1 MKTPARVL
9 AVAACAAALLVISW
23 GVPHYL
29 MNTGVRVVLPPQ
41 SAASQ
46 ASASAVPTASPT
58 PQQQAEAALEV
69 LLAAGAPQELT
80 ADFLRFCEEQSP
92 GICTAL
98 AAAVKTEGYSKEL
111 FWQVSGKS
119 YLYYQALYTQLMAEN
134 VHDTGVT
141 DGPAVLAFTGDVNF
155 ADDWYNMLHYA
166 KTAGIEDCFGESL
179 LAEMRAADVLLCN
192 NEFVFSDRGSPMPG
206 KQFTFRA
213 KTANVSMWQQ
223 LGADIVGLANNHCF
237 DYGEDAFLD
246 TLSTLQGANIPYV
259 GAGKNLEEAMQPQFF
274 LVGGM
279 KIGYVA
285 CTRAEKYILTP
296 EAGETSP
303 GYVGAGKN
311 LEEAMQPQFF
321 LVGGMK
327 IGYVACTRAEKYILT
342 PEAGETSPGVL
353 RCYDPELAVQAIQT
367 ASEQCDYLVVYVH
380 WGTEGST
387 VLEQAQTDL
396 ATRFTEAGADLIVGA
411 HPHILQGAGW
421 RKDTPVLYSLGNFWF
436 NMETLDSALLKVTVS
451 EPGAAGATVQLLP
464 CIQTG
469 GRVSLLE
476 EDADRQ
482 RVLNSLNDVMENG
495 CFDMN
500 GNLCK

>member
-9 AVAACAAALLVISW
+9 AVAACAAALLVVSW

-41 SAASQ
+41 SAGSQ
-46 ASASAVPTASPT
+46 VSASAVSTASPT

-80 ADFLRFCEEQSP
+80 ADFLRFCEERSP

-192 NEFVFSDRGSPMPG
+192 NEFAFSDRGSPMPG

-246 TLSTLQGANIPYV
+246 TLSTMQGANIP
-259 GAGKNLEEAMQPQFF
+259 
-274 LVGGM
+274 
-279 KIGYVA
+279 
-285 CTRAEKYILTP
+285 
-296 EAGETSP
+296 
-303 GYVGAGKN
+303 YVGAGKN

-421 RKDTPVLYSLGNFWF
+421 RQDTPVLYSLGNFWF

-495 CFDMN
+495 YFDAN

>member
-9 AVAACAAALLVISW
+9 AVAACAAALLVVSW

-46 ASASAVPTASPT
+46 ASASAVPTATPT
-58 PQQQAEAALEV
+58 PQQQAEAALEA
-69 LLAAGAPQELT
+69 LRAAGAPQDLT

-98 AAAVKTEGYSKEL
+98 VAAVKNEGYSEEL

-119 YLYYQALYTQLMAEN
+119 YLYYQALYTQPMAEN

-192 NEFVFSDRGSPMPG
+192 NEFAFSDRGSPMPG

-246 TLSTLQGANIPYV
+246 TLSTLQGANIP
-259 GAGKNLEEAMQPQFF
+259 
-274 LVGGM
+274 
-279 KIGYVA
+279 
-285 CTRAEKYILTP
+285 
-296 EAGETSP
+296 
-303 GYVGAGKN
+303 YVGAGKN

-421 RKDTPVLYSLGNFWF
+421 RQDTPVLYSLGNFWF

-482 RVLNSLNDVMENG
+482 RVLNSLNDVMENSY
-495 CFDMN
+495 FDAN

>member
-9 AVAACAAALLVISW
+9 AVAACAAALLVVSW

-46 ASASAVPTASPT
+46 ASASAVPTATPT
-58 PQQQAEAALEV
+58 PQQQAEAALEA
-69 LLAAGAPQELT
+69 LRAAGAPQDLT

-98 AAAVKTEGYSKEL
+98 VAAVKNEGYSEEL

-119 YLYYQALYTQLMAEN
+119 YLYYQALYTQPMAEN

-192 NEFVFSDRGSPMPG
+192 NEFAFSDRGSPMPG

-246 TLSTLQGANIPYV
+246 TLSTLQGANIP
-259 GAGKNLEEAMQPQFF
+259 
-274 LVGGM
+274 
-279 KIGYVA
+279 
-285 CTRAEKYILTP
+285 
-296 EAGETSP
+296 
-303 GYVGAGKN
+303 YVGAGKN

-421 RKDTPVLYSLGNFWF
+421 RQDTPVLYSLGNFWF

-451 EPGAAGATVQLLP
+451 EPEAAGATVQLLP

-495 CFDMN
+495 YFDTN

>member
-46 ASASAVPTASPT
+46 ASASAVSTASPT

-192 NEFVFSDRGSPMPG
+192 NEFAFSDRGSPMPG

-246 TLSTLQGANIPYV
+246 TLSTLQGADIP
-259 GAGKNLEEAMQPQFF
+259 
-274 LVGGM
+274 
-279 KIGYVA
+279 
-285 CTRAEKYILTP
+285 
-296 EAGETSP
+296 
-303 GYVGAGKN
+303 YVGAGKN

>member
-9 AVAACAAALLVISW
+9 AVAACAAALLVVSW

-46 ASASAVPTASPT
+46 ASASAVPTATPT

-69 LLAAGAPQELT
+69 LLAAGAPQDLT

-98 AAAVKTEGYSKEL
+98 AAAVKNEGYSEEL

-119 YLYYQALYTQLMAEN
+119 YLYYQALHTQPMAEN

-192 NEFVFSDRGSPMPG
+192 NEFAFSDRDSPMPG

-246 TLSTLQGANIPYV
+246 TLSTLQGANIP
-259 GAGKNLEEAMQPQFF
+259 
-274 LVGGM
+274 
-279 KIGYVA
+279 
-285 CTRAEKYILTP
+285 
-296 EAGETSP
+296 
-303 GYVGAGKN
+303 YVGAGKN

-421 RKDTPVLYSLGNFWF
+421 RQDTPVLYSLGNFWF

-482 RVLNSLNDVMENG
+482 RVLNSLNDVMENSY
-495 CFDMN
+495 FDAN

>member
-246 TLSTLQGANIPYV
+246 TLSTLQGADIP
-259 GAGKNLEEAMQPQFF
+259 
-274 LVGGM
+274 
-279 KIGYVA
+279 
-285 CTRAEKYILTP
+285 
-296 EAGETSP
+296 
-303 GYVGAGKN
+303 YVGAGKN

-421 RKDTPVLYSLGNFWF
+421 RQDTPVLYSLGNFWF

-482 RVLNSLNDVMENG
+482 RVLNSLNGVMENG

>member
-303 GYVGAGKN
+303 G
-311 LEEAMQPQFF
+311 
-321 LVGGMK
+321 
-327 IGYVACTRAEKYILT
+327 
-342 PEAGETSPGVL
+342 VL

-421 RKDTPVLYSLGNFWF
+421 RQDTPVLYSLGNFWF

-482 RVLNSLNDVMENG
+482 RVSNSLNDVMENG

>member
-1 MKTPARVL
+1 MKPPARVL

-303 GYVGAGKN
+303 G
-311 LEEAMQPQFF
+311 
-321 LVGGMK
+321 
-327 IGYVACTRAEKYILT
+327 
-342 PEAGETSPGVL
+342 VL

-367 ASEQCDYLVVYVH
+367 ASEQCDYLVVYIH

>member
-46 ASASAVPTASPT
+46 ASASAVSTASPT
-58 PQQQAEAALEV
+58 PQQQAEAALEA
-69 LLAAGAPQELT
+69 LHAAGAPQDLT

-98 AAAVKTEGYSKEL
+98 AAAVKTERYSEEL

-246 TLSTLQGANIPYV
+246 TLSTLQGADIP
-259 GAGKNLEEAMQPQFF
+259 
-274 LVGGM
+274 
-279 KIGYVA
+279 
-285 CTRAEKYILTP
+285 
-296 EAGETSP
+296 
-303 GYVGAGKN
+303 YVGAGKN

-421 RKDTPVLYSLGNFWF
+421 RQDTPVLYSLGNFWF

>member
-303 GYVGAGKN
+303 G
-311 LEEAMQPQFF
+311 
-321 LVGGMK
+321 
-327 IGYVACTRAEKYILT
+327 
-342 PEAGETSPGVL
+342 VL

-396 ATRFTEAGADLIVGA
+396 ATRFTEAGADLIVGT

-421 RKDTPVLYSLGNFWF
+421 RQDTPVLYSLGNFWF

>member
-9 AVAACAAALLVISW
+9 AVAACAAALLVVSW

-46 ASASAVPTASPT
+46 ASASAVPTATPT
-58 PQQQAEAALEV
+58 PQQQAEAALEA
-69 LLAAGAPQELT
+69 LHAAGAPQDLT

-98 AAAVKTEGYSKEL
+98 AAAVKTEGYSEEL

-119 YLYYQALYTQLMAEN
+119 YLYYQALYTQPMAEN

-192 NEFVFSDRGSPMPG
+192 NEFAFSDRGSPMPG

-213 KTANVSMWQQ
+213 KTANVSKWQQ

-246 TLSTLQGANIPYV
+246 TLSTLQGANIP
-259 GAGKNLEEAMQPQFF
+259 
-274 LVGGM
+274 
-279 KIGYVA
+279 
-285 CTRAEKYILTP
+285 
-296 EAGETSP
+296 
-303 GYVGAGKN
+303 YVGAGKN

-421 RKDTPVLYSLGNFWF
+421 RQDTPVLYSLGNFWF

-495 CFDMN
+495 YFDAN

>member
-9 AVAACAAALLVISW
+9 AVAACAAALLVVSW

-46 ASASAVPTASPT
+46 ASASAVPTATPT
-58 PQQQAEAALEV
+58 PQQQAEAALEA
-69 LLAAGAPQELT
+69 LRAAGAPQDLT

-98 AAAVKTEGYSKEL
+98 VAAVKNEGYSEEL

-119 YLYYQALYTQLMAEN
+119 YLYYQALYTQPMAEN

-192 NEFVFSDRGSPMPG
+192 NEFAFSDRGSPMPG

-246 TLSTLQGANIPYV
+246 TLSTLQGANIP
-259 GAGKNLEEAMQPQFF
+259 
-274 LVGGM
+274 
-279 KIGYVA
+279 
-285 CTRAEKYILTP
+285 
-296 EAGETSP
+296 
-303 GYVGAGKN
+303 YVGAGKN

-421 RKDTPVLYSLGNFWF
+421 RQDTPVLYSLGNFWF

-482 RVLNSLNDVMENG
+482 RVLNSLIDVMENG
-495 CFDMN
+495 YFDTN

>member
-1 MKTPARVL
+1 MKPSARVL
-9 AVAACAAALLVISW
+9 AVAACAAALLVVSW

-41 SAASQ
+41 SAGSQ
-46 ASASAVPTASPT
+46 VSASAVSTASPT

-80 ADFLRFCEEQSP
+80 ADFLRFCEERSP

-192 NEFVFSDRGSPMPG
+192 NEFAFSDRGSPMPG

-246 TLSTLQGANIPYV
+246 TLSTLQGANIP
-259 GAGKNLEEAMQPQFF
+259 
-274 LVGGM
+274 
-279 KIGYVA
+279 
-285 CTRAEKYILTP
+285 
-296 EAGETSP
+296 
-303 GYVGAGKN
+303 YVGAGKN

>member
-237 DYGEDAFLD
+237 DYDEDAFLD
-246 TLSTLQGANIPYV
+246 TLSTLQGANIP
-259 GAGKNLEEAMQPQFF
+259 
-274 LVGGM
+274 
-279 KIGYVA
+279 
-285 CTRAEKYILTP
+285 
-296 EAGETSP
+296 
-303 GYVGAGKN
+303 YVGAGKN

>member
-303 GYVGAGKN
+303 G
-311 LEEAMQPQFF
+311 
-321 LVGGMK
+321 
-327 IGYVACTRAEKYILT
+327 
-342 PEAGETSPGVL
+342 VL

-421 RKDTPVLYSLGNFWF
+421 RQDTPVLYSLGNFWF

-482 RVLNSLNDVMENG
+482 RVLNSLNGVMENG

>member
-192 NEFVFSDRGSPMPG
+192 NEFAFSDRGSPMPG

-246 TLSTLQGANIPYV
+246 TLSTMQGANIP
-259 GAGKNLEEAMQPQFF
+259 
-274 LVGGM
+274 
-279 KIGYVA
+279 
-285 CTRAEKYILTP
+285 
-296 EAGETSP
+296 
-303 GYVGAGKN
+303 YVGAGKN

-421 RKDTPVLYSLGNFWF
+421 RQDTPVLYSLGNFWF

-495 CFDMN
+495 YFDAN

>member
-98 AAAVKTEGYSKEL
+98 AAAVKTEGYSEEL
-111 FWQVSGKS
+111 FWQISGKS

-246 TLSTLQGANIPYV
+246 TLSTLQGANIP
-259 GAGKNLEEAMQPQFF
+259 
-274 LVGGM
+274 
-279 KIGYVA
+279 
-285 CTRAEKYILTP
+285 
-296 EAGETSP
+296 
-303 GYVGAGKN
+303 YVGAGKN

>member
-98 AAAVKTEGYSKEL
+98 AAAVKTEGYSEEL

-119 YLYYQALYTQLMAEN
+119 YLYYQALYTQPMAEN

-192 NEFVFSDRGSPMPG
+192 NEFAFSDRGSPMPG

-246 TLSTLQGANIPYV
+246 TLSTLQGANIP
-259 GAGKNLEEAMQPQFF
+259 
-274 LVGGM
+274 
-279 KIGYVA
+279 
-285 CTRAEKYILTP
+285 
-296 EAGETSP
+296 
-303 GYVGAGKN
+303 YVGAGKN

-421 RKDTPVLYSLGNFWF
+421 RQDTPVLYSLGNFWF
-436 NMETLDSALLKVTVS
+436 NMETLDSTLLKVTVS

-495 CFDMN
+495 YFDAN

>member
-303 GYVGAGKN
+303 G
-311 LEEAMQPQFF
+311 
-321 LVGGMK
+321 
-327 IGYVACTRAEKYILT
+327 
-342 PEAGETSPGVL
+342 VL

-421 RKDTPVLYSLGNFWF
+421 RQDTPVLYSLGNFWF

>member
-9 AVAACAAALLVISW
+9 AVAACAAALLVVSW

-41 SAASQ
+41 SAGSQ
-46 ASASAVPTASPT
+46 ASASAVPTATPT
-58 PQQQAEAALEV
+58 PQQQAEAAQEALR
-69 LLAAGAPQELT
+69 AAGAPQDLT

-98 AAAVKTEGYSKEL
+98 VAAVKNEGYSEEL

-119 YLYYQALYTQLMAEN
+119 YLYYQALYTQPMAEN

-192 NEFVFSDRGSPMPG
+192 NEFAFSDRGSPMPG

-246 TLSTLQGANIPYV
+246 TLSTLQGANIP
-259 GAGKNLEEAMQPQFF
+259 
-274 LVGGM
+274 
-279 KIGYVA
+279 
-285 CTRAEKYILTP
+285 
-296 EAGETSP
+296 
-303 GYVGAGKN
+303 YVGAGKN

-421 RKDTPVLYSLGNFWF
+421 RQDTPVLYSLGNFWF

-495 CFDMN
+495 YFDAN

>member
-9 AVAACAAALLVISW
+9 AVAACAAALLVVSW

-46 ASASAVPTASPT
+46 ASASAVSTASPT

-80 ADFLRFCEEQSP
+80 ADFLRFCEERSP

-213 KTANVSMWQQ
+213 KTGNVSMWQQ

-246 TLSTLQGANIPYV
+246 TLSTLQGADIP
-259 GAGKNLEEAMQPQFF
+259 
-274 LVGGM
+274 
-279 KIGYVA
+279 
-285 CTRAEKYILTP
+285 
-296 EAGETSP
+296 
-303 GYVGAGKN
+303 YVGAGKN

-421 RKDTPVLYSLGNFWF
+421 RQDTPVLYSLGNFWF

-482 RVLNSLNDVMENG
+482 RVLNSLNDIMENG
-495 CFDMN
+495 YFDAN

>member
-46 ASASAVPTASPT
+46 ASASAVSTASPT

-98 AAAVKTEGYSKEL
+98 AAAVKTEGYSEEL

-119 YLYYQALYTQLMAEN
+119 YLYYQALYTQPMAEN

-141 DGPAVLAFTGDVNF
+141 DDPAVLAFTGDVNF

-192 NEFVFSDRGSPMPG
+192 NEFAFSDRGSPMPG

-246 TLSTLQGANIPYV
+246 TLSTLQGADIP
-259 GAGKNLEEAMQPQFF
+259 
-274 LVGGM
+274 
-279 KIGYVA
+279 
-285 CTRAEKYILTP
+285 
-296 EAGETSP
+296 
-303 GYVGAGKN
+303 YVGAGKN

-421 RKDTPVLYSLGNFWF
+421 RQDTPVLYSLGNFWF

-482 RVLNSLNDVMENG
+482 RVLNSLNDIMENG
-495 CFDMN
+495 YFDTN

>member
-9 AVAACAAALLVISW
+9 AVAACAAALLVVSW

-46 ASASAVPTASPT
+46 ASASAVPTATPT

-69 LLAAGAPQELT
+69 LLAAGAPQDLT

-98 AAAVKTEGYSKEL
+98 AAAVKNEGYSEEL

-119 YLYYQALYTQLMAEN
+119 YLYYQALHTQPMAEN

-192 NEFVFSDRGSPMPG
+192 NEFAFSDRGSPMPG

-246 TLSTLQGANIPYV
+246 TLSTLQGANIP
-259 GAGKNLEEAMQPQFF
+259 
-274 LVGGM
+274 
-279 KIGYVA
+279 
-285 CTRAEKYILTP
+285 
-296 EAGETSP
+296 
-303 GYVGAGKN
+303 YVGAGKN

-421 RKDTPVLYSLGNFWF
+421 RQDTPVLYSLGNFWF

-482 RVLNSLNDVMENG
+482 RVLNSLNDVMENSY
-495 CFDMN
+495 FDAN

>member
-9 AVAACAAALLVISW
+9 AVLLCAAALLVISW
-23 GVPHYL
+23 GVPYYL
-29 MNTGVRVVLPPQ
+29 MNTGVRVVQPPQ
-41 SAASQ
+41 SAV
-46 ASASAVPTASPT
+46 SASSAPSATPD
-58 PQQQAEAALEV
+58 PQQKAEDTLTALRT
-69 LLAAGAPQELT
+69 AGAPEELT
-80 ADFLRFCEEQSP
+80 AGFLQFCEEQSP
-92 GICTAL
+92 GICDAL
-98 AAAVKTEGYSKEL
+98 TGAAEAGGYGQDL

-119 YLYYQALYTQLMAEN
+119 YLYYQALYTQPMAEN

-166 KTAGIEDCFGESL
+166 RTAGIEDCFGESL

-192 NEFVFSDRGSPMPG
+192 NEFAFSDRGSPMPG

-213 KTANVSMWQQ
+213 KTANVSMWQE

-237 DYGEDAFLD
+237 DYGENAFLD
-246 TLSTLQGANIPYV
+246 TLSTLQSAGIPYV

-274 LVGGM
+274 LADGM
-279 KIGYVA
+279 KIGYIA

-296 EAGETSP
+296 EAG
-303 GYVGAGKN
+303 
-311 LEEAMQPQFF
+311 QD
-321 LVGGMK
+321 
-327 IGYVACTRAEKYILT
+327 
-342 PEAGETSPGVL
+342 SPGVL
-353 RCYDPELAVQAIQT
+353 RCYDPELAVQAIQA

-396 ATRFTEAGADLIVGA
+396 ATRFTDAGADLIVGA

-421 RKDTPVLYSLGNFWF
+421 RQDTPVLYSLGNFWF
-436 NMETLDSALLKVTVS
+436 NMETLDSALLKVTVT

-476 EDADRQ
+476 EDADKQ
-482 RVLNSLNDVMENG
+482 RVLDSLNAVMESGYFDENG
-495 CFDMN
+495 I
-500 GNLCK
+500 LCKQTA

>member
-9 AVAACAAALLVISW
+9 AVTACAAALLVISW

-303 GYVGAGKN
+303 G
-311 LEEAMQPQFF
+311 
-321 LVGGMK
+321 
-327 IGYVACTRAEKYILT
+327 
-342 PEAGETSPGVL
+342 VL

-396 ATRFTEAGADLIVGA
+396 ATRFTEAGADLIVGT

-421 RKDTPVLYSLGNFWF
+421 RQDTPVLYSLGNFWF

-482 RVLNSLNDVMENG
+482 RVLNV
-495 CFDMN
+495 
-500 GNLCK
+500 

>member
-98 AAAVKTEGYSKEL
+98 AAAVKTEGYSEEL

-119 YLYYQALYTQLMAEN
+119 YLYYQALYTQPMAEN

-192 NEFVFSDRGSPMPG
+192 NEFAFSDRGSPMPG

-296 EAGETSP
+296 EAGEP
-303 GYVGAGKN
+303 
-311 LEEAMQPQFF
+311 
-321 LVGGMK
+321 
-327 IGYVACTRAEKYILT
+327 
-342 PEAGETSPGVL
+342 SPGVL

-421 RKDTPVLYSLGNFWF
+421 RQDTPVLYSLGNFWF

-495 CFDMN
+495 YFDAN

>member
-80 ADFLRFCEEQSP
+80 ADFLRFCEERSP

-246 TLSTLQGANIPYV
+246 TLSTLQGADIP
-259 GAGKNLEEAMQPQFF
+259 
-274 LVGGM
+274 
-279 KIGYVA
+279 
-285 CTRAEKYILTP
+285 
-296 EAGETSP
+296 
-303 GYVGAGKN
+303 YVGAGKN

-421 RKDTPVLYSLGNFWF
+421 RQDTPVLYSLGNFWF

-482 RVLNSLNDVMENG
+482 RVLNSLNGVMENG

>member
-1 MKTPARVL
+1 MKPSARVL
-9 AVAACAAALLVISW
+9 AVAACAAALLVVSW

-41 SAASQ
+41 SAGSQ
-46 ASASAVPTASPT
+46 VSASAVSTASPT

-80 ADFLRFCEEQSP
+80 ADFLRFCEERSP

-303 GYVGAGKN
+303 G
-311 LEEAMQPQFF
+311 
-321 LVGGMK
+321 
-327 IGYVACTRAEKYILT
+327 
-342 PEAGETSPGVL
+342 VL

-421 RKDTPVLYSLGNFWF
+421 RQDTPVLYSLGNFWF

-495 CFDMN
+495 YFDAN

>member
-119 YLYYQALYTQLMAEN
+119 YLYYQALYTQPMAEN

-192 NEFVFSDRGSPMPG
+192 NEFAFSDRGSPMPG

-246 TLSTLQGANIPYV
+246 TLSTLQGANIP
-259 GAGKNLEEAMQPQFF
+259 
-274 LVGGM
+274 
-279 KIGYVA
+279 
-285 CTRAEKYILTP
+285 
-296 EAGETSP
+296 
-303 GYVGAGKN
+303 YVGAGKN

-421 RKDTPVLYSLGNFWF
+421 RQDTPVLYSLGNFWF

-495 CFDMN
+495 YFDAN

>member
-303 GYVGAGKN
+303 G
-311 LEEAMQPQFF
+311 
-321 LVGGMK
+321 
-327 IGYVACTRAEKYILT
+327 
-342 PEAGETSPGVL
+342 VL

-482 RVLNSLNDVMENG
+482 RVLNRLNDVMENG

>member
-80 ADFLRFCEEQSP
+80 ADFLRFCEERSP

-192 NEFVFSDRGSPMPG
+192 NEFAFSDRGSPMPG

-246 TLSTLQGANIPYV
+246 TLSILQGANIP
-259 GAGKNLEEAMQPQFF
+259 
-274 LVGGM
+274 
-279 KIGYVA
+279 
-285 CTRAEKYILTP
+285 
-296 EAGETSP
+296 
-303 GYVGAGKN
+303 YVGAGKN

-367 ASEQCDYLVVYVH
+367 TSEQCDYLVVYIH

-421 RKDTPVLYSLGNFWF
+421 RQDTPVLYSLGNFWF

>member
-1 MKTPARVL
+1 MKPPARVL

-303 GYVGAGKN
+303 G
-311 LEEAMQPQFF
+311 
-321 LVGGMK
+321 
-327 IGYVACTRAEKYILT
+327 
-342 PEAGETSPGVL
+342 VL

>member
-9 AVAACAAALLVISW
+9 AVTACAAALLVISW

-46 ASASAVPTASPT
+46 ASASAVSTASPT

-303 GYVGAGKN
+303 G
-311 LEEAMQPQFF
+311 
-321 LVGGMK
+321 
-327 IGYVACTRAEKYILT
+327 
-342 PEAGETSPGVL
+342 VL

-396 ATRFTEAGADLIVGA
+396 ATRFTEAGADLIVGT

-421 RKDTPVLYSLGNFWF
+421 RQDTPVLYSLGNFWF

-482 RVLNSLNDVMENG
+482 RVLNV
-495 CFDMN
+495 
-500 GNLCK
+500 

>member
-1 MKTPARVL
+1 MKTSARVL
-9 AVAACAAALLVISW
+9 AVALCAAALLVVSW
-23 GVPHYL
+23 GVPCYL
-29 MNTGVRVVLPPQ
+29 MNTGVRVVQPTQ
-41 SAASQ
+41 STGAQ
-46 ASASAVPTASPT
+46 MPVSAVPAATPD
-58 PQQQAEAALEV
+58 PQQRAETALES
-69 LLAAGAPQELT
+69 LYAAGAPQELT

-92 GICTAL
+92 GICNAL
-98 AAAVKTEGYSKEL
+98 TDAAKTGGYSEEL

-119 YLYYQALYTQLMAEN
+119 YLYYQALYVQPMAEN
-134 VHDTGVT
+134 VHDTGVA

-179 LAEMRAADVLLCN
+179 LTEMRAADVLLCN
-192 NEFVFSDRGSPMPG
+192 NEFAFSDRGSPMPG

-213 KTANVSMWQQ
+213 KTANVSMWQE

-246 TLSTLQGANIPYV
+246 TLSTLKSANIPYV
-259 GAGKNLEEAMQPQFF
+259 GAGRDLEEAMQPQFF

-296 EAGETSP
+296 EAG
-303 GYVGAGKN
+303 
-311 LEEAMQPQFF
+311 QD
-321 LVGGMK
+321 
-327 IGYVACTRAEKYILT
+327 
-342 PEAGETSPGVL
+342 SPGVL
-353 RCYDPELAVQAIQT
+353 RCYDPELAVQAVQA

-396 ATRFTEAGADLIVGA
+396 ATRFTDAGADLIVGA

-421 RKDTPVLYSLGNFWF
+421 RQDTPVLYSLGNFWF
-436 NMETLDSALLKVTVS
+436 NMETLDSALLKVTVT
-451 EPGAAGATVQLLP
+451 EPGATGATVQLLP

-476 EDADRQ
+476 EEADRQ
-482 RVLNSLNDVMENG
+482 RVWNSLNAVMESGYFDGNG
-495 CFDMN
+495 I
-500 GNLCK
+500 LCREE

>member
-9 AVAACAAALLVISW
+9 AVAACAAALLVVSR

-119 YLYYQALYTQLMAEN
+119 YLYYQALYTQPMAEN

-192 NEFVFSDRGSPMPG
+192 NEFAFSDRGSPMPG

-296 EAGETSP
+296 EAGEP
-303 GYVGAGKN
+303 
-311 LEEAMQPQFF
+311 
-321 LVGGMK
+321 
-327 IGYVACTRAEKYILT
+327 
-342 PEAGETSPGVL
+342 SPGVL

-421 RKDTPVLYSLGNFWF
+421 RQDTPVLYSLGNFWF
-436 NMETLDSALLKVTVS
+436 NMETLDSTLLKVTVS

-482 RVLNSLNDVMENG
+482 RVLNSLNDIMENG
-495 CFDMN
+495 YFDAN